1 MPRIALTV
9 HPDDNVATLL
19 DSRVEDRVTQAGLV
33 LTADVPFGHK
43 VALRP
48 IPEGEAVV
56 KYGVPIGIA
65 TAPIAAGDHVHVH
78 NCR

>member
-19 DSRVEDRVTQAGLV
+19 DVRVEDRVTQAGLV

-48 IPEGEAVV
+48 IPEGAAIV
-56 KYGVPIGIA
+56 KYGVPIGAA
-65 TAPIAAGDHVHVH
+65 TTAIAAGDHVHVH